1 MLLHNVSLPVL
12 LSFKIDCQKTFD
24 TQSIVSALF
33 AFTFAVEIND
43 TEIMEKKTIGRLIEE
58 EVRRQGKNITVFADE
73 ICCTRSNVYN
83 IFDRNKMDVA
93 QLELISKVLK
103 RNFFKELAENP
114 ELAGANDPEVEK
126 DLQNRRAVAQF
137 FDAMP
142 KVLKNLRIDTN
153 IVMPIMQNEFNDPL
167 PDYGLSDYA
176 IFFTVGERLYD
187 RFSKE
192 GLGLFEVKTEIATG
206 GHPIDIWHNTLYHSW
221 FADVKLDYKTENE
234 WGDIILYLLNN
245 CMPVIRMHNK

>member
-1 MLLHNVSLPVL
+1 M
-12 LSFKIDCQKTFD
+12 K
-24 TQSIVSALF
+24 
-33 AFTFAVEIND
+33 
-43 TEIMEKKTIGRLIEE
+43 KKTIGKLIEE
-58 EVRRQGKNITVFADE
+58 EVRRQGKNITAFADE

-103 RNFFKELAENP
+103 HNFFKELAENP

-126 DLQNRRAVAQF
+126 DLKNRRAVAQF

-142 KVLKNLRIDTN
+142 KVLKKLRIDTN

-187 RFSKE
+187 RFSNE
-192 GLGLFEVKTEIATG
+192 GLGLFEVKTVITTG
-206 GHPIDIWHNTLYHSW
+206 GYLVDIWHNTLYHSW

-234 WGDIILYLLNN
+234 WGDIVLYLLNN
-245 CMPVIRMHNK
+245 CMPVIRMH